1 MELDDLAPRSAGA
14 LDRVEQAEVK
24 GLPPGSR
31 NKDTISYTAPIAYNG
46 SFTSPQNPTDP
57 NLLQS
62 SNPKEVINHILT
74 NKYCLVLPL
83 LFSYFRAIQQQW
95 RNERKKKR
103 NSVRRLDYFLAR
115 HNTSYTLSKVQ
126 GVITYLHSIYSIFLK
141 YLLCRRCKGEAIMH
155 LHSIYSIYPRCSSF
169 VIGAT
174 VK

>member
-14 LDRVEQAEVK
+14 LERVEQAEVK

-62 SNPKEVINHILT
+62 SNPKEVINHILI

-115 HNTSYTLSKVQ
+115 HNTSYISIVDTLSKVQ
-126 GVITYLHSIYSIFLK
+126 GRSYYIPPQYILHISKISPLSQVQ
-141 YLLCRRCKGEAIMH
+141 E
-155 LHSIYSIYPRCSSF
+155 
-169 VIGAT
+169 
-174 VK
+174 